1 VAKKGASSAECA
13 AASEAL
19 MKLTTI
25 GMKANSGKVTQAD
38 VDAAFAPALMGKL
51 PGDYK
56 VYLDEAKAVST
67 NLVGLDT
74 AAAGAYLGQFS
85 TALDKVTRATEM
97 ICS

>member
-1 VAKKGASSAECA
+1 
-13 AASEAL
+13 
-19 MKLTTI
+19 
-25 GMKANSGKVTQAD
+25 
-38 VDAAFAPALMGKL
+38 
-51 PGDYK
+51 
-56 VYLDEAKAVST
+56 VST

>member
-1 VAKKGASSAECA
+1 
-13 AASEAL
+13 